1 MYIKNR
7 LNHFNRE
14 EKSLRLAATVAKFLD
29 NNKPKTSLKKL
40 IRTVSNF
47 DDLIK
52 FHLICQML
60 RNFLGL
66 NPKGPCLRLEKEKDN
81 FCVVLA
87 YFV

>member
-1 MYIKNR
+1 M
-7 LNHFNRE
+7 
-14 EKSLRLAATVAKFLD
+14 LRHVAIVVKFLD
-29 NNKPKTSLKKL
+29 DSKPKTSLKKL

-47 DDLIK
+47 DDLIQ
-52 FHLICQML
+52 FYLICQML

-66 NPKGPCLRLEKEKDN
+66 NPKGPCLRLEKDN